1 MQNLKASK
9 GFLQDAAGDFSIKR
23 FSLIIFGIL
32 AVILIVAYVITE
44 PAGSRAY
51 EFSIITCLSFCSLL
65 SGLCTW
71 ENIKEIIN
79 AVKQ

>member
-1 MQNLKASK
+1 MNF
-9 GFLQDAAGDFSIKR
+9 GFLQDASGNNSSKR
-23 FSLIIFGIL
+23 ISLIAFGIL
-32 AVILIVAYVITE
+32 AIILIIAYVIKE